1 MQGCWSGFG
10 SRKNGNRSSEVLL
23 VRKRG
28 ICLLPESGE
37 RRALVIGGS
46 MSGLFAASLLA
57 RAGWTAEIYERAE
70 AELSGRG
77 AGIVTHAAMRAV
89 LRAAG
94 CDPTR
99 DLGIEVAG
107 RKTLDRSGRVIG
119 HYGCPQT
126 LTSWDRVFRMLREKF
141 PTDRYHL
148 GKELRRIERSAGSVA
163 AHFADGDRAEADLIV
178 GADGFRSTV
187 RTQILPGV
195 EPVYAGYVAWRGLVP
210 ESALSPAAHA
220 DLFDALVFCL
230 PPGEQCL
237 SYPVAGP
244 DNDLR
249 GGHRRCNFVWYRPAP
264 APELRRMLTD
274 AAGHV
279 HALGIPPP
287 LLRDEVIAELRAAAR
302 ALLPQQLEEVI
313 RRTARPFLQPIYDV
327 ETPRM
332 AVGRVA
338 LLGDA
343 AFLARPHV
351 AAGVTKAAEDAMAL
365 ATALQSN
372 GAVESALERF
382 AAARIGINR
391 QVMQRGRDLGS
402 YLQPHLTS
410 ADERRKAERHRTPQA
425 VMSEIAVLDFLQA

>member
-1 MQGCWSGFG
+1 LFEL
-10 SRKNGNRSSEVLL
+10 N
-23 VRKRG
+23 
-28 ICLLPESGE
+28 E

-46 MSGLFAASLLA
+46 MSGLFAANLLM
-57 RAGWTAEIYERAE
+57 RAGWRVDIYERAE

-77 AGIVTHAAMRAV
+77 AGIVTHAPMRAV

-94 CDPTR
+94 CDPGQ

-107 RKTLDRSGRVIG
+107 RKTLDRAGAVIG
-119 HYGCPQT
+119 RYACPQT
-126 LTSWDRVFRMLREKF
+126 LTSWDRVFRMLREKL
-141 PTDRYHL
+141 PADRYHL
-148 GKELRRIERSAGSVA
+148 GKELRRLKQSTDSVA
-163 AHFADGDRAEADLIV
+163 AHFADGDRVEADLVV

-187 RTQILPGV
+187 RAQVLPDIK
-195 EPVYAGYVAWRGLVP
+195 PVYAGYVAWRGLVA
-210 ESALSPAAHA
+210 ESALSSTTHA

-249 GGHRRCNFVWYRPAP
+249 PGYRRCNFVWYRPAP
-264 APELRRMLTD
+264 ESTALHRMLTD

-287 LLRDEVIAELRAAAR
+287 LVREEVIAELRDAAQS
-302 ALLPQQLEEVI
+302 LLAPQLAEMIKQ
-313 RRTARPFLQPIYDV
+313 TRPFLQPIYDV
-327 ETPRM
+327 EAPRM

-365 ATALQSN
+365 A
-372 GAVESALERF
+372 SALHSGGTLEIALARF
-382 AAARIGINR
+382 EAARIGINR
-391 QVMQRGRDLGS
+391 QVMQRGRDLGT
-402 YLQPHLTS
+402 YLQPRPAS
-410 ADERRKAERHRTPQA
+410 AQERQKAERHSLPQA

>member
-1 MQGCWSGFG
+1 
-10 SRKNGNRSSEVLL
+10 
-23 VRKRG
+23 
-28 ICLLPESGE
+28 
-37 RRALVIGGS
+37 

-57 RAGWTAEIYERAE
+57 RAGWRAMIYERAE
-70 AELSGRG
+70 AALSGRG
-77 AGIVTHAAMRAV
+77 AGIVTHAAMRTV
-89 LRAAG
+89 LHAAG
-94 CDPTR
+94 CDPSR

-107 RKTLDRSGRVIG
+107 RKTLDRWGRVIG
-119 HYGCPQT
+119 QHGCPQT
-126 LTSWDRVFRMLREKF
+126 LTSWDRVFRMLREKL
-141 PTDRYHL
+141 PAGRYHL
-148 GKELRRIERSAGSVA
+148 GKELQRIEQSAESVTA
-163 AHFADGDRAEADLIV
+163 YFADGAQATADLIV

-210 ESALSPAAHA
+210 ESALSPATQA

-249 GGHRRCNFVWYRPAP
+249 PGHRRCNFVWYRPAS

-287 LLRDEVIAELRAAAR
+287 LVRDEVIAELRAAA
-302 ALLPQQLEEVI
+302 ALLPPQLEEVI
-313 RRTARPFLQPIYDV
+313 RQTARPFLQPIYDV

-332 AVGRVA
+332 VVGRVA

-351 AAGVTKAAEDAMAL
+351 AAGVTKAAEDALAL
-365 ATALQSN
+365 ADALHSN
-372 GAVESALERF
+372 SALDRALAQFE
-382 AAARIGINR
+382 AARVAINR
-391 QVMQRGRDLGS
+391 QVMQRGRDLGT
-402 YLQPHLTS
+402 YLQPHLS
-410 ADERRKAERHRTPQA
+410 NADERLKAERHGTPQA
-425 VMSEIAVLDFLQA
+425 VMSEVAVLDFLRA